1 MCINCNVMETKN
13 IGLISHDEFTYQDDS
28 SYEDESVEDDNA
40 ITQSA
45 FVEAFDKT
53 DQEIS
58 THELKNDDS
67 ESIQCDDD
75 DSEEEEGS

>member
-1 MCINCNVMETKN
+1 METKN
-13 IGLISHDEFTYQDDS
+13 IGLISHDEFYQDES
-28 SYEDESVEDDNA
+28 SYEDESVEDDDA
-40 ITQSA
+40 ITQSG

-67 ESIQCDDD
+67 ESSQCDDD
-75 DSEEEEGS
+75 DSEEEGS

>member
-1 MCINCNVMETKN
+1 METKN
-13 IGLISHDEFTYQDDS
+13 IGLIGHDEFTYQDDS
-28 SYEDESVEDDNA
+28 SYEDESVEDDDA
-40 ITQSA
+40 ITQSG